1 MLAIEICNAL
11 LSGAGFKCGPA
22 PIAAGED
29 LTDGYVTFQ
38 DISTVPQN
46 DVTGWT
52 GIDYV
57 RMQVNVYHHE
67 KLKASQRANQIKK
80 LFSKQNP
87 YCECT
92 PAGERGSHDTET
104 LLHCQQIDFY
114 MTQSDNSC

>member
-1 MLAIEICNAL
+1 MLAIEICYAL
-11 LSGAGFKCGPA
+11 LSGAGFNCGPA
-22 PIAAGED
+22 PLEKGEKLKD
-29 LTDGYVTFQ
+29 VYVTYQ

-46 DVTGWT
+46 SVSGWM

-57 RMQVNVYHHE
+57 RMQVNVYHKE
-67 KLKASQRANQIKK
+67 KLKASQHANQIKK
-80 LFSKQNP
+80 LFSKQNS

-92 PAGERGSHDTET
+92 LVGERGSHDTET